1 MIKGIKD
8 IFKKK
13 NIGYVPF
20 FGLMMRPAPS
30 RITKPDTFY
39 ERSVF
44 FNKALDKRASVIAGI
59 EFISYIGEKEDIQTN
74 KILRNPSSFLSGYDF
89 WYLVQLYYDIY
100 GAYYIWIERT
110 GQKIKELHLL
120 DPTDIESK
128 FDKSG
133 FLDRF
138 ESKKTSQVYYPEEI
152 MWEYRP
158 DINDIR
164 KPKSIL
170 NEGAKETLRTEIELR
185 EYQRKIAQSG
195 GRNNLLFSFKTQE
208 GLTKEQQEKLK
219 ASWRK
224 QISEARNSEEG
235 QMPFFLGA
243 DTQVHNLERSPKE
256 IGYLESQKAVMEEVS
271 TITGVP
277 KTILSSFEDIKF
289 SNAEEARK
297 TFLSETIYPIILKR
311 ASEIERSIA
320 KGRVE
325 TEDIIPENIDEKTK
339 IVETGHKTNTLT
351 PNERRELLGYEPI
364 EGGDKIDES
373 STTRFQP
380 EA

>member
-1 MIKGIKD
+1 MFQRIKD

-13 NIGYVPF
+13 SIGYVPF
-20 FGLMMRPAPS
+20 FGLTLRPEPS

-44 FNKALDKRASVIAGI
+44 FNKALDKRASVMAGV
-59 EFISYIGEKEDIQTN
+59 EYLAYIGEKEDTQTMEL
-74 KILRNPSSFLSGYDF
+74 LRSPSSFLSGYDF
-89 WYLVQLYYDIY
+89 WYLTQLYYDIY

-120 DPTDIESK
+120 DPTDIEAK
-128 FDKSG
+128 FDSDG
-133 FLDRF
+133 YLDRF
-138 ESKKTSQVYYPEEI
+138 ESKKTKQSYEPKEI

-158 DINDIR
+158 DIDDIR
-164 KPKSIL
+164 TPKGIL
-170 NEGAKETLRTEIELR
+170 NEGAKDTLRTEIELR
-185 EYQRKIAQSG
+185 EYQRKIARSG
-195 GRNNLLFSFKTQE
+195 GRNNVLFSFKTEE
-208 GLTKEQQEKLK
+208 GLTKEQQEELK

-224 QISEARNSEEG
+224 QVSEARNSKEG
-235 QMPFFLGA
+235 QTPYFLGA
-243 DTQVHNLERSPKE
+243 DTQVHDLERSPKE

-277 KTILSSFEDIKF
+277 KTILSSFDDIKF

-297 TFLSETIYPIILKR
+297 TFLSETIYPLILKR

-320 KGRVE
+320 KGKVE
-325 TEDIIPENIDEKTK
+325 PEDIVPENIDEKTK
-339 IVETGHKTNTLT
+339 IVETGHKTRTLT

-364 EGGDKIDES
+364 EGGDDIDKNEP
-373 STTRFQP
+373 STY
-380 EA
+380 